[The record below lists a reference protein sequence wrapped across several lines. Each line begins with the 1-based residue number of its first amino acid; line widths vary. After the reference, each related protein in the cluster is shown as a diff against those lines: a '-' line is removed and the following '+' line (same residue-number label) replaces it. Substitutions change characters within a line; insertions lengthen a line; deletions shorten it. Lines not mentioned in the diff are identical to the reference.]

1 MVTQSLARQGSE
13 EMPKGGSEHA
23 EEVKTVSKLVVLE
36 RISEKNVVV
45 AIGACGVKRRLY

>member
-13 EMPKGGSEHA
+13 EMPKGVGEEA
-23 EEVKTVSKLVVLE
+23 EEVKTVSKPVVLE
-36 RISEKNVVV
+36 RVSERNVVV